1 MKRDKMSA
9 GESRGGELRGDAPPP
24 ESRASL
30 STYRVNENLRDGTP
44 VCVRA
49 IRPSDKA
56 LLETAF
62 DRQSAETI
70 YSRFFHFKR
79 ELSVCDLKNFTELDF
94 ENHVGLIATITE
106 NNEERLIGVGR
117 FVREASQDEAESAF
131 IVDDEYQGRGAATSL
146 LQHLVKLARRLGI
159 TTLKAYVQADNLNML
174 GVFERSELPMTKTVA
189 DGITHIVLRF
199 ETAAE

>member
-1 MKRDKMSA
+1 MKRDATSA
-9 GESRGGELRGDAPPP
+9 GELREGTLSPH
-24 ESRASL
+24 EQASL
-30 STYRVNENLRDGTP
+30 SNYHVIEKLRDGTP
-44 VCVRA
+44 ICVRA

-159 TTLKAYVQADNLNML
+159 TRLKAYVQADNLNML
-174 GVFERSELPMTKTVA
+174 GVFERSELPLTKTVA